1 MSSYKLLS
9 EYYSDDRKRRATV
22 AKDLTSGEFRVT
34 VVSDA
39 GSAFTSMFVDEDSA
53 EIFAEQW
60 VQV

>member
-9 EYYSDDRKRRATV
+9 EYYSDDRKRRASV
-22 AKDLTSGEFRVT
+22 AKDLTNGEFRVT

-39 GSAFTSMFVDEDSA
+39 GSAFTSIFTDEDSA

-60 VQV
+60 VEV